1 MIKSI
6 KLFSLL
12 FLFLILTTYNSN
24 KEKNYKSFFFNIENI
39 RIENTNLVD
48 ITKLKQDL
56 EFLRGTSL
64 LFLNEERVID
74 VVSQYEFIAKMFLRK
89 SYPNTVEIKIFE
101 KKPVALQIIGKD
113 KFYITAD
120 GEKLTFFNKKVYDKL
135 PIIFGD
141 QKNFSSFFKQI
152 KQTNFSL
159 NQIKAFYY
167 FDIGRWDIVLKNNK
181 TIKLPKTGYMEVLSD
196 INLILE
202 DNNFSQYQIFDYRIK
217 DQLILE

>member
-74 VVSQYEFIAKMFLRK
+74 VVSQYEFIAKMF
-89 SYPNTVEIKIFE
+89 
-101 KKPVALQIIGKD
+101 
-113 KFYITAD
+113 
-120 GEKLTFFNKKVYDKL
+120 
-135 PIIFGD
+135 
-141 QKNFSSFFKQI
+141 
-152 KQTNFSL
+152 
-159 NQIKAFYY
+159 
-167 FDIGRWDIVLKNNK
+167 
-181 TIKLPKTGYMEVLSD
+181 
-196 INLILE
+196 
-202 DNNFSQYQIFDYRIK
+202 
-217 DQLILE
+217 